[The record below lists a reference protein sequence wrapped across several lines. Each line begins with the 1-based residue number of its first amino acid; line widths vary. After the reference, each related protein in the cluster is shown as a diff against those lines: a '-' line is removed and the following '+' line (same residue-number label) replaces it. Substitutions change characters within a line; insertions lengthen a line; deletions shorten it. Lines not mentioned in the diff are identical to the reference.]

1 MAGANV
7 KTFTADNWQ
16 NDVLGSSKLVLVD
29 FWATW
34 CGPCR
39 MIAPVIE
46 ELADDYVDK
55 VTIGKLN
62 VDEQGVI
69 AEKYGVMSIPTL
81 LLFKNG
87 QIVEKIVGFRGKPDI
102 AKLLDAKM

>member
-7 KTFTADNWQ
+7 KTFTAADWQ
-16 NDVLGSSKLVLVD
+16 NDVLGSAKLVLVD

-46 ELADDYVDK
+46 ELADEYAGK
-55 VTIGKLN
+55 VIIGKLN
-62 VDEQGVI
+62 VDEQGAI

-87 QIVEKIVGFRGKPDI
+87 EIVEKIVGFRGKADI
-102 AKLLDAKM
+102 AKVIDAKM